1 MEKVMIE
8 LIIGSQVNRL
18 HDDKKKNSRRGFTNG
33 NEYKGV

>member
-18 HDDKKKNSRRGFTNG
+18 HDDKKKQPSRV
-33 NEYKGV
+33 YKWKRI